1 MRSLDGEMDHA
12 AETAGAVDAS
22 AAESGGPLVSMAR
35 SRVGSTLR
43 GKWHLDALLG
53 VGGMGAVYA
62 ATHRNGRRAALKVL
76 HLEASLNTECRS
88 RFLREGRAANAVGH
102 EGAVQVLDDDV
113 TDDGSVFLILEL
125 LEGESL
131 EARCLR
137 LGGRLPEREVLWIA
151 DQLLDVLAAAHT
163 HGIVHRD
170 IKPDNLFLTT
180 SGTLKVLDFGI
191 ARLREWSTARNA
203 TSNGGT
209 MGTPA
214 FMAPEQARGLWDE
227 VDAQSDLFAVGATM
241 FALLSGRTVHDGR
254 TQNEEMLS
262 AMTVPVRPLSS
273 VLPNVAQTVAHA
285 VDGALAFDKANRWSD
300 ARSMQ
305 EAVRSAY
312 ADRTGKRI
320 SMAPRPVVPEPAN
333 AMLASSRDTE
343 VSEPAALVAAKRKAR
358 KPGGRSRAVV
368 AACSAVVGALVGVAL
383 LRPGYGSASDAAA
396 GTEQAPAA
404 VSAPA
409 AALPPST
416 AVDDRTSPSPGTPAV
431 AATDAHAATTPAST
445 PATPRAS
452 AAPKASTKPGC
463 ATPFVID
470 PVTHIK
476 HWKLD
481 CL

>member
-1 MRSLDGEMDHA
+1 MGHA
-12 AETAGAVDAS
+12 VETAGAVEAS
-22 AAESGGPLVSMAR
+22 ADGSSSPLVSMAR

-53 VGGMGAVYA
+53 VGGMAAVYA

-76 HLEASLNTECRS
+76 HAEASLDTECRE
-88 RFLREGRAANAVGH
+88 RFLREGRVANAVGH
-102 EGAVQVLDDDV
+102 EGAVKVLDDDV

-131 EARCLR
+131 EERCMR
-137 LGGRLPEREVLWIA
+137 LGCLPETEVLWIA
-151 DQLLDVLAAAHT
+151 DQLLDVLAAAHAR
-163 HGIVHRD
+163 GIVHRD
-170 IKPDNLFLTT
+170 IKPDNVFLTT
-180 SGTLKVLDFGI
+180 SGALKVLDFGI
-191 ARLREWSTARNA
+191 ARLREWSTARKA
-203 TSNGGT
+203 TNNGGT

-227 VDAQSDLFAVGATM
+227 VDAQSDVFAVGATM
-241 FALLSGRTVHDGR
+241 FTLLSGRAVHEGR

-273 VLPNVAQTVAHA
+273 ILPGVAGTVAQAIDV
-285 VDGALAFDKANRWSD
+285 ALAFEKSKRWRD

-320 SMAPRPVVPEPAN
+320 SMAPRPTVPESAAN
-333 AMLASSRDTE
+333 AMLGLSRDMA
-343 VSEPAALVAAKRKAR
+343 VSEQPALAPAKPKSRRSA
-358 KPGGRSRAVV
+358 GRSRAII
-368 AACSAVVGALVGVAL
+368 AACGAAAGALVAVGVAFFH
-383 LRPGYGSASDAAA
+383 PGYGGPSDGAS
-396 GTEQAPAA
+396 GIVQTPAA
-404 VSAPA
+404 VSPPVT
-409 AALPPST
+409 LPRST
-416 AVDDRTSPSPGTPAV
+416 VVDERSSPSPETPAV
-431 AATDAHAATTPAST
+431 AATDAHSAST
-445 PATPRAS
+445 TGAPKGS